1 MSNSPFPNLTIHTFV
16 LPDLILI
23 EPKIFSD
30 ERGFFLETWNQAK
43 YKEIGI
49 PSDFVQDNMS
59 YSKKEV
65 LRGLHFQ
72 FPSPQG
78 KLLQVMQG
86 EIQDIAVD
94 IRKDSPTFGKWESV
108 ILSAE
113 NKKQLYIPEGFAH
126 GFLVISESAL
136 VSYKCTE
143 FYYPENEKT
152 ILWNDSQINI
162 KWETFEQKIISD
174 KDQKGLRLEQILDE
188 ALPAYV
194 RG

>member
-1 MSNSPFPNLTIHTFV
+1 MSKFPSPNLKIQTFV

-49 PSDFVQDNMS
+49 HSDFVQDNMS
-59 YSKKEV
+59 YSKQGV

-72 FPSPQG
+72 FPNPQG

-86 EIQDIAVD
+86 EVQDIAVD

-126 GFLVISESAL
+126 GFLVLSESAL

-174 KDQKGLRLEQILDE
+174 KDQKGLRLEQISDE
-188 ALPAYV
+188 ALPVYV